1 MLMANGEKLCI
12 DVSYTWSDSGLGI
25 VIVIRIQMVLR
36 RLLLSTHTHKH
47 TLSLVAFSGEKGIF
61 QSRHSSHENYTQRTL
76 GVLARYIFYT
86 VVYLAVRY
94 VRRQAG
100 TMGIYNDADAEV
112 IYLCTNS
119 ANTTPPPPPPAIAIL
134 RIKCIRGRANER
146 EKAKS

>member
-1 MLMANGEKLCI
+1 M
-12 DVSYTWSDSGLGI
+12 VGLGSRHRHCYTYTNGAAS
-25 VIVIRIQMVLR
+25 VA
-36 RLLLSTHTHKH
+36 TCYTYTH

-86 VVYLAVRY
+86 VVYLAARTQAG
-94 VRRQAG
+94 RQAG

-119 ANTTPPPPPPAIAIL
+119 ANTTPPPPPPATAIL
-134 RIKCIRGRANER
+134 HTKCISGRANER